1 MNKPVLVVMA
11 AGMGSRYGGMKQID
25 PVGPNGQVIM
35 DYSLYDARRAGFET
49 VIFVIK
55 HEIEDAFKAAIGD
68 RVAKAM
74 KVKYAFQQL
83 EELPA
88 GFAVPEGR
96 VKPWGTCHAVLAAK
110 PLIDGPFAVINADD
124 YYGPEAFQVMY
135 DYLSTHAD
143 DDFYRYCMVSYLL
156 KNTLSEN
163 GSVARGV
170 CIKNEDGTLQSVTER
185 TRIEPCDGGA
195 HYTEDGGESW
205 VDLPGDPPVSM
216 NLWGFGKSFLDE
228 AEQRFAGWLTENLP
242 VNPLKCEYF
251 LPLVVTELIEE
262 GKRVVQETRRWDE
275 NKDATF
281 SMRSKENAQDYRYFP
296 EPDLPPL
303 ELSEAYI
310 QALRASQPELAT
322 AKRARYQAAWG
333 LGPYD
338 AEMLT
343 SQKALARFFE
353 ETVALG
359 SEPKQAANWLMGP
372 VLAQLSAHGLE
383 ARDMALTPPTL
394 ARLIQLVKEGQLN
407 RNTAV
412 RVCEAVF
419 ETDGDVDAYVAAHGL
434 AQVSDAGLVAQVVEQ
449 VLSANEKSVADYRS
463 GKEKAFGFLV
473 GQVMRQLKGQAAPAV
488 VRQVLLEQLAEQ

>member
-1 MNKPVLVVMA
+1 MQMGDELPQSKPDGFDSSLGEGASGETGHFTVLPETLPPCQRPHLRGGWHRAAMTGGVRSPLLHLATGGEAVYNRLKALQRRNPRQIQEEMKMNKPVLVVMA

-74 KVKYAFQQL
+74 NVKYAFQQL

-185 TRIEPCDGGA
+185 TRIEPCGGGA

-205 VDLPGDPPVSM
+205 VDLPGDTPVSM

-262 GKRVVQETRRWDE
+262 NKAKIQVLRSTDKWFGVTYREDKPLVV
-275 NKDATF
+275 DAIA
-281 SMRSKENAQDYRYFP
+281 RK
-296 EPDLPPL
+296 
-303 ELSEAYI
+303 
-310 QALRASQPELAT
+310 T
-322 AKRARYQAAWG
+322 A
-333 LGPYD
+333 
-338 AEMLT
+338 
-343 SQKALARFFE
+343 
-353 ETVALG
+353 
-359 SEPKQAANWLMGP
+359 
-372 VLAQLSAHGLE
+372 
-383 ARDMALTPPTL
+383 
-394 ARLIQLVKEGQLN
+394 EGQ
-407 RNTAV
+407 
-412 RVCEAVF
+412 
-419 ETDGDVDAYVAAHGL
+419 YP
-434 AQVSDAGLVAQVVEQ
+434 
-449 VLSANEKSVADYRS
+449 EKLW
-463 GKEKAFGFLV
+463 E
-473 GQVMRQLKGQAAPAV
+473 
-488 VRQVLLEQLAEQ
+488 